1 MLAQVVLALS
11 LRCVLVITC
20 LSLIDLEVLKTEL
33 SVASSNCESSGI
45 TSQEKALLSLPVHIA
60 WAF

>member
-20 LSLIDLEVLKTEL
+20 LSLINLEVLKTEL
-33 SVASSNCESSGI
+33 SVASNCESSAI